1 MVTVRNFNKKRE
13 NIFLISVFIIIAA
26 TVMSCDKSIDTV
38 PKTDILTLPSITEK
52 NLKTVFTDSG
62 KLQLILT
69 APILEQIEN
78 TDSPFTE
85 FKSGIKV
92 LFYNGHKDPVGSV
105 YAKYARYT
113 DSKSLWE
120 LRDSVVVLN
129 EENEKLETE
138 LLFWNQ
144 QKGLIYTER
153 FVKITTKDQII
164 QGTGFESD
172 TRLTKRKIRNVSAT
186 IYLHNEK

>member
-1 MVTVRNFNKKRE
+1 MVKVKYFNKKHGTT
-13 NIFLISVFIIIAA
+13 FLISVFVIIAA
-26 TVMSCDKSIDTV
+26 TLLSCDKSIETI
-38 PKTDILTLPSITEK
+38 PKTDILTLPSLTEK
-52 NLKTVFTDSG
+52 NLETIFTDSG
-62 KLQLILT
+62 KVQLILT
-69 APILEQIEN
+69 TPIVEQIDN
-78 TDSPFTE
+78 TDPPFSE
-85 FKSGIKV
+85 FKLGIKI
-92 LFYNGHKDPVGSV
+92 LFYNGHKDPVGTV
-105 YAKYARYT
+105 TGNYARYT

-186 IYLHNEK
+186 IYLNDEK

>member
-1 MVTVRNFNKKRE
+1 MVTVKNFNKKRG

-105 YAKYARYT
+105 NAKYARYT

-129 EENEKLETE
+129 EENEKLDTE

-186 IYLHNEK
+186 IYLNDEK

>member
-105 YAKYARYT
+105 NAKYARYT

-120 LRDSVVVLN
+120 LRDSVVILN
-129 EENEKLETE
+129 EENEKLDTE